1 MKYLVTMELVE
12 TALPAILAS
21 PQATVQ
27 HIEQRVIPT
36 HEALM
41 KLEAERKILAGGA
54 LVGRRA
60 NAFIVEAASNE
71 ELSRLLMSLPLSPMM
86 KVEVTPLQSFE
97 DIAAQVRQNLERLK
111 AALK

>member
-1 MKYLVTMELVE
+1 MELVE
-12 TALPAILAS
+12 TALPALLAS

-36 HEALM
+36 HETLM
-41 KLEAERKILAGGA
+41 KLETERKIPAGGA

-60 NAFIVEAASNE
+60 HAFIVEAASNE

-97 DIAAQVRQNLERLK
+97 DSAAQVRQNLERLK